1 MPVLILSNSLCIAY
15 FHVRIWQHL
24 RPWPEWDSEAEETE
38 AQSSAMAYLE
48 SSSIILTLQ
57 DSKQV
62 PPAPKPGFLPI
73 SHHFL
78 LCKENDTKG
87 FVSYGQ

>member
-24 RPWPEWDSEAEETE
+24 RPWPEWDPEAEETE

-48 SSSIILTLQ
+48 SSSIILTL
-57 DSKQV
+57 
-62 PPAPKPGFLPI
+62 
-73 SHHFL
+73 
-78 LCKENDTKG
+78 
-87 FVSYGQ
+87 